1 MDNKPSVSVTIER
14 TLGNGKLDASSFY
27 LPPLYYSDNLTETFE
42 TIARSMNNVLRTSAG
57 SEEM

>member
-1 MDNKPSVSVTIER
+1 VTIER

-42 TIARSMNNVLRTSAG
+42 TIARSMNNVLRASAG